1 LVRIIQTN
9 TIAQMEAP
17 PVNLRLFLL
26 MLCPLTIILG
36 TQTAYSQSGKKLI
49 YAVFWRG
56 CEELCNGIKDYV
68 AKNIPADIVIRN
80 AERDKS
86 NLPGFLKEARSMK
99 ADLIL
104 TWGTSVTLGMAGTLD
119 ELNNPNFNNTIAQV
133 FTVVADPVGARVV
146 ASLKNTGRNNI
157 TGTFNRVP
165 EAVNIATIRS
175 YRPTFKRLGLLYNK
189 NEPNSVLKKEEL
201 IALADTLK
209 FEITAV
215 ELELDSNG
223 KPNSSDIPVKLAK
236 LKEANVDFIYLGS
249 SSFLTANSDIFT
261 GSAVELG
268 IPVLSP
274 YERLVRN
281 SHALLSISARYY
293 DVGILAGKQIAKIL
307 VDGKNPGDLPVA
319 RMTDF
324 AYVIN
329 MEVARK
335 LNLFPPVEVLQIAET
350 VK

>member
-1 LVRIIQTN
+1 
-9 TIAQMEAP
+9 
-17 PVNLRLFLL
+17 VNLRSFFL
-26 MLCPLTIILG
+26 MLCSLTMILA
-36 TQTAYSQSGKKLI
+36 TQSAYSQSDKKLI

-56 CEELCNGIKDYV
+56 CEELCDGLKDYV
-68 AKNIPADIVIRN
+68 ANNIPADIVIRD
-80 AERDKS
+80 ADRDKS
-86 NLPGFLKEARSMK
+86 KLPGFLAEARSMK
-99 ADLIL
+99 ADIIL
-104 TWGTSVTLGMAGTLD
+104 TWGTSVTLGIAGTLD
-119 ELNNPNFNNTIAQV
+119 ELNNPQFNNTIAQV
-133 FTVVADPVGARVV
+133 FTGVADPVGARIIT
-146 ASLKNTGRNNI
+146 SLEKTGRNNV

-189 NEPNSVLKKEEL
+189 NEPNSVLKKDEL
-201 IALADTLK
+201 LTLAK
-209 FEITAV
+209 KMNFEITAI
-215 ELELDSNG
+215 ELELGTNG

-249 SSFLTANSDIFT
+249 SSFLDVNRDIFT

-268 IPVLSP
+268 IPILSP

-293 DVGILAGKQIAKIL
+293 EIGILAGKQIAKIL
-307 VDGKNPGDLPVA
+307 VEGKNPGDLPVA

-329 MEVARK
+329 MDVARK
-335 LNLFPPVEVLQIAET
+335 LNLFPPVEILQFAET